1 MRVMARRS
9 YHRRPFPGM
18 DPYLEGSDRWR
29 DFHSRFLTAVG
40 DALLDRLPNGY
51 DARVED
57 DATIIGPEPGEPD
70 RIVADA
76 AVVEA
81 RFDGN
86 GSAWA
91 GESGNGTATA
101 TLAPTAVVAAPDLSR
116 PAKHVAIRLREGN
129 RVVTVIELLSPANKT
144 DDGRQKMTRKREA
157 ILRRGANWVEIDLLT
172 RGRRITLDGP
182 LPPGDQYAAILRAAA
197 TWRAEIFA
205 WGVLDRPPKVPV
217 PLAGGDDLPL
227 DLGELLDRV
236 LDRGRYARGL
246 RYEGPPDVDLSEDVK
261 ADLERIAAL
270 PAAEAA

>member
-1 MRVMARRS
+1 MARRS
-9 YHRRPFPGM
+9 YHRRLFPGT
-18 DPYLEGSDRWR
+18 DPYLEGAGRWR
-29 DFHSRFLTAVG
+29 DFHTTFNVALR

-57 DATIIGPEPGEPD
+57 DATIIGLEFGEPD

-91 GESGNGTATA
+91 GGSGNGTATA

-157 ILRRGANWVEIDLLT
+157 ILRRGASWVEIDLLT

-182 LPPGDQYAAILRAAA
+182 LPPGDHYAAILWAEA

-205 WGVLDRPPKVPV
+205 WDMLDRPPKVPV

-227 DLGELLDRV
+227 DLGELVDLV

-246 RYEGPPDVDLSEDVK
+246 RYDEPPEVDVAGDVK
-261 ADLERIAAL
+261 AELERIAAL